1 MSSQPD
7 YEAQLGAMRAVMEA
21 LEPLD
26 NIARQA
32 VFTWVGSQL
41 GIKAPS
47 VGVPSSVEGGPPK
60 QNGSK
65 REGTVSVVAQ
75 KIGVKSARDL
85 LFTAA
90 VHLTLYQDKDSFTKD
105 DLVSCAKEAR
115 GWKVAYSSQMA
126 LNIKRMSD
134 AGVLFEK
141 ARDVFSLSDT
151 ALADAEG
158 RLAS

>member
-85 LFTAA
+85 LFAAA